1 MTPRP
6 RAHPLPG
13 PVPGGS
19 AAPTTGPSVA
29 QAAGRPAASACGPAT
44 APAPG
49 PAAGRSAPR
58 PTTRPAPR
66 LTVDGEAVP
75 AGRLARLVDGTAR
88 GLAAAGAAPGRAV
101 ALACDHPLAAV
112 VAALAAEAVGAPL
125 LLDGAAP
132 TRHIAP
138 AARIRATGSGV
149 PVVVGD
155 ARPLDVPDPVAAV
168 FWTSGSSGDPKAV
181 AVPAAALDHQGRATA
196 ARMRVTDADR
206 LLLPL
211 PLRHAY
217 GYSVL
222 RVWRATGAHL
232 YAESGFHLR
241 TTLTRLA
248 SEGITSLDGVP
259 TMYRMLA
266 AEAARD
272 PEAALLLA
280 GLRIRGCGGDVLTPA
295 LYDDFLAVTGAPLHD
310 GYGLSE
316 AGPNVALN
324 APGDLCPGTVGRLLD
339 GVEARL
345 GGPDREIQVASP
357 SLMLGYL
364 DPATGGLDRTPF
376 TADGWLR
383 TGDTGAITADGWLTV
398 RGRIKEV
405 LVVHGETLAPTVVED
420 AVRAAAGVLDAA
432 VVGIRGGDDRR
443 DRGDTVWAFVES
455 ADPDHRAVAIRV
467 AEACRRTLPPH
478 ARPRAIRVMPRLPR
492 TGSGKFDRVRLRG
505 WASGT
510 AATAAA

>member
-1 MTPRP
+1 MSPRP
-6 RAHPLPG
+6 RTHPLPG
-13 PVPGGS
+13 PAG
-19 AAPTTGPSVA
+19 AA
-29 QAAGRPAASACGPAT
+29 
-44 APAPG
+44 APAPVSGGSPTATTGRPVARIPG
-49 PAAGRSAPR
+49 PADHSDRPAPR
-58 PTTRPAPR
+58 PASRPAPR

-75 AGRLARLVDGTAR
+75 AARLARLVDGAAR
-88 GLAAAGAAPGRAV
+88 GLAAAGAGPGRAV

-112 VAALAAEAVGAPL
+112 VAALAAERVGAPL
-125 LLDGAAP
+125 LLDGTAP
-132 TRHIAP
+132 ARHIAP
-138 AARIRATGSGV
+138 AARIHVTGSGV
-149 PVVVGD
+149 PVVVAGA
-155 ARPLDVPDPVAAV
+155 ARPLDVPEPVAAV

-181 AVPAAALDHQGRATA
+181 AVPAAALVHQGRATA

-248 SEGITSLDGVP
+248 TEGITSLDGVP

-295 LYDDFLAVTGAPLHD
+295 LYADFLAVTGAPLHD

-324 APGDLCPGTVGRLLD
+324 APGDLRPGTVGRLLD
-339 GVEARL
+339 GVGARL

-383 TGDTGAITADGWLTV
+383 TGDTGAVTADGWLTV

-405 LVVHGETLAPTVVED
+405 LVVHGETVAPTVVED
-420 AVRAAAGVLDAA
+420 AVRAAAGVVDAA
-432 VVGIRGGDDRR
+432 VVGVRGGG

-455 ADPDHRAVAIRV
+455 ADPDHRTVAARV
-467 AEACRRTLPPH
+467 AEACRRALPPH
-478 ARPRAIRVMPRLPR
+478 ARPRAVRVVARLPR
-492 TGSGKFDRVRLRG
+492 TGSGKSDRARLRA

-510 AATAAA
+510 TAAAA